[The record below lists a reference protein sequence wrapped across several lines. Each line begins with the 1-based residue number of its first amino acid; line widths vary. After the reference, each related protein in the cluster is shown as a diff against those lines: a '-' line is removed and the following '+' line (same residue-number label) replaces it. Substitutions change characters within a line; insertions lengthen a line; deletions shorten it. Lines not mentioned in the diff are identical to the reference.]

1 MFWLLLLLI
10 TWMVVYKSL
19 EKVWG
24 RHRREVYFSYGF
36 THSHIL
42 EFDILVYVS
51 IFFSL
56 ETFMAPQK
64 WCSEEQILCPNMH
77 LSLEMSGFLF
87 FKFASVMRIP
97 VSVIWTFSLLGPMV
111 FVHIFRVYCFI
122 QIICI
127 CGYLFFWWIYFLL
140 FIMVRVGGFA
150 VIDIYINMYWIHY
163 LLVFDYMIMCSK
175 WFVSL

>member
-1 MFWLLLLLI
+1 
-10 TWMVVYKSL
+10 MVVYKSL

-64 WCSEEQILCPNMH
+64 WCSEEQIFMSQYAS
-77 LSLEMSGFLF
+77 LSLEMSSFLF

-97 VSVIWTFSLLGPMV
+97 VSVI
-111 FVHIFRVYCFI
+111 
-122 QIICI
+122 
-127 CGYLFFWWIYFLL
+127 
-140 FIMVRVGGFA
+140 
-150 VIDIYINMYWIHY
+150 
-163 LLVFDYMIMCSK
+163 
-175 WFVSL
+175 